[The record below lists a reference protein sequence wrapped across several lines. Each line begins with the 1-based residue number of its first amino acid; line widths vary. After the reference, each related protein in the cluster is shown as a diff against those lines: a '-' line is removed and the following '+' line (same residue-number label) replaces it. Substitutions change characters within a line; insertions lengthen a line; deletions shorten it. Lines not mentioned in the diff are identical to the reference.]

1 MQASMMQP
9 QLQRRAGQRIL
20 DCTNGIGVEYGR
32 FLKSRSCDSEL
43 IDLSAPDESSSS
55 DSDEIPEIVLFVEEE
70 VSSPTLR
77 AFRWIADA
85 ARHRPVRCVIVIQS
99 VAVHFNDPNATAFET
114 ILHDNLKS
122 HVSSLTIIRTGFIVK
137 LSSAPSLW
145 FRRLSGLCRLLPS
158 RMTSTFVDGA
168 KLFSIIDE
176 ELVRNQDSWESAA
189 PSAAKGLRDITI
201 LGQRRPWCDVA
212 AEFQSS
218 GVLQQIMQF
227 PGAVISLLGIP
238 WLIFWAVVLAG
249 KIVPSLRQFH
259 FHTLNPRSVRE
270 LISLYN
276 RHNCSHVQIAG
287 CNNGVNH
294 FGWKYP
300 NQTVVLTTSIPGD
313 VCLSTVRS
321 TTLQSPETS
330 GGTGSTLESQAAL
343 VTVDSGLTLNHCI
356 RQLNKAELE
365 FYVVPNYSWIS
376 MGTLFFV
383 PVHGS
388 GSRVSTLGDTI
399 EHVLLYDGDNERYVQ
414 ANRGDDVFR
423 YAMYDRK
430 RHWLLLNLTLQ
441 VKPKSKYFV
450 RRSKLEN
457 PTAEIIQN
465 LFNDPE
471 ASNVE
476 IRKNQVAGTAI
487 DVSHYYIDINAGDSD
502 SMELPRDRIGRIWD
516 RLEET
521 PVVSTLFHW
530 FVRTFAFHV
539 ELFLKPEEFAIF
551 WEHHQSLPVSKI
563 QLRRVLKDGICHSAC
578 EHDDCISADLFMTRR
593 NRDVFCRFV
602 ATHLP
607 NVGFNPGKQSL

>member
-1 MQASMMQP
+1 MQK
-9 QLQRRAGQRIL
+9 IL
-20 DCTNGIGVEYGR
+20 DCTNGIGEEYGM
-32 FLKSRSCDSEL
+32 FLESKSRVFER
-43 IDLSAPDESSSS
+43 IDLSASDESSSS
-55 DSDEIPEIVLFVEEE
+55 DAVEIPEIVLFVEEE
-70 VSSPTLR
+70 VSSPTFR
-77 AFRWIADA
+77 AFRWIVDA
-85 ARHRPVRCVIVIQS
+85 ARDRPVRCVIVIQS
-99 VAVHFNDPNATAFET
+99 VSLHFNDPNATAFET

-122 HVSSLTIIRTGFIVK
+122 HVSSLTIIRTGFIVNP
-137 LSSAPSLW
+137 SSATSLW
-145 FRRLSGLCRLLPS
+145 FRRLSGLYRLLPS
-158 RMTSTFVDGA
+158 RMTSTFLDGA

-176 ELVRNQDSWESAA
+176 ELVRDQNSWESSV
-189 PSAAKGLRDITI
+189 PPTESSLRDITI
-201 LGQRRPWCDVA
+201 LGQRRPWRDVA
-212 AEFQSS
+212 AEFQS
-218 GVLQQIMQF
+218 GGGMQQVLQL
-227 PGAVISLLGIP
+227 PCAVISLLGIP
-238 WLIFWAVVLAG
+238 WLFYWAVVLAG

-259 FHTLNPRSVRE
+259 FHTLKPRSVRE

-287 CNNGVNH
+287 YNNGVNH

-313 VCLSTVRS
+313 VRLSTLRS
-321 TTLQSPETS
+321 TTLQSPES
-330 GGTGSTLESQAAL
+330 SAATGSTLESQATL
-343 VTVDSGLTLNHCI
+343 VTVDAGLTLNHCVKE
-356 RQLNKAELE
+356 LNKVQRE

-414 ANRGDDVFR
+414 AHRGDDVFR
-423 YAMYDRK
+423 DAMYDMK
-430 RHWLLLNLTLQ
+430 RHWLLLNLTLR

-450 RRSKLEN
+450 RRSKIEN
-457 PTAEIIQN
+457 PSAEDIRN

-476 IRKNQVAGTAI
+476 IRKNQAAGTAI
-487 DVSHYYIDINAGDSD
+487 DVSHYFVDTKAGGSD
-502 SMELPRDRIGRIWD
+502 TMELPRDSMGRIWD

-551 WEHHQSLPVSKI
+551 WEHHRSLPVSKI
-563 QLRRVLKDGICHSAC
+563 QLRRVLKDGISHSAC
-578 EHDDCISADLFMTRR
+578 EQDDCISADLFMTRR

-602 ATHLP
+602 ATYLP
-607 NVGFNPGKQSL
+607 NVRTNPGKQSL

>member
-1 MQASMMQP
+1 MQK
-9 QLQRRAGQRIL
+9 IL
-20 DCTNGIGVEYGR
+20 DCTNGIGEEYGM
-32 FLKSRSCDSEL
+32 FLESKSRVFER
-43 IDLSAPDESSSS
+43 IDLSASDESSSS
-55 DSDEIPEIVLFVEEE
+55 DAVEIPEIVLFVEEE
-70 VSSPTLR
+70 VSSPTFR
-77 AFRWIADA
+77 AFRWIVDA
-85 ARHRPVRCVIVIQS
+85 ARDRPVRCVIVIQS
-99 VAVHFNDPNATAFET
+99 VSLHFNDPNAIAFET

-122 HVSSLTIIRTGFIVK
+122 HVSSLTIIRTGFIVNP
-137 LSSAPSLW
+137 SSATSLW

-158 RMTSTFVDGA
+158 RMTSTFLDGA

-176 ELVRNQDSWESAA
+176 ELVRDQNSWESSV
-189 PSAAKGLRDITI
+189 PPTESGLRDITI
-201 LGQRRPWCDVA
+201 LGQRRPWRDVA
-212 AEFQSS
+212 AEFQS
-218 GVLQQIMQF
+218 GGGMQQVLQL
-227 PGAVISLLGIP
+227 PCAVISLLGIP
-238 WLIFWAVVLAG
+238 WLFFWAVVLAG

-259 FHTLNPRSVRE
+259 FHTLKPRSVRE

-287 CNNGVNH
+287 YNNGVNH

-313 VCLSTVRS
+313 VRLSTLRS
-321 TTLQSPETS
+321 TTLQSPES
-330 GGTGSTLESQAAL
+330 SAATGSTLESQATL
-343 VTVDSGLTLNHCI
+343 VTVDAGLTLNHCVKE
-356 RQLNKAELE
+356 LNKVQRE

-414 ANRGDDVFR
+414 AHRGDDVFR
-423 YAMYDRK
+423 DAMYDMK
-430 RHWLLLNLTLQ
+430 RHWLLLNLTLR

-450 RRSKLEN
+450 RRSKIEN
-457 PTAEIIQN
+457 PSAEDIRN

-476 IRKNQVAGTAI
+476 IRKNQAAGTAI
-487 DVSHYYIDINAGDSD
+487 DVSHYFVDTKAGGSD
-502 SMELPRDRIGRIWD
+502 TMELPRDSMGRIWD

-551 WEHHQSLPVSKI
+551 WEHHRSLPVSKI
-563 QLRRVLKDGICHSAC
+563 QLRRVLKDGISHSAC
-578 EHDDCISADLFMTRR
+578 EQDDCISADLFMTRR

-602 ATHLP
+602 ATYLP
-607 NVGFNPGKQSL
+607 NVRTNPGKQSL

>member
-1 MQASMMQP
+1 MQK
-9 QLQRRAGQRIL
+9 IL
-20 DCTNGIGVEYGR
+20 DCTNGIGEEYGM
-32 FLKSRSCDSEL
+32 FLESKSRVFER
-43 IDLSAPDESSSS
+43 IDLSASDESSSS
-55 DSDEIPEIVLFVEEE
+55 DAVEIPEIVLFVEEE
-70 VSSPTLR
+70 VSSPTFR
-77 AFRWIADA
+77 AFRWIVDA
-85 ARHRPVRCVIVIQS
+85 ARDRPVRCVIVIQS
-99 VAVHFNDPNATAFET
+99 VSLHFNDPNATAFET

-122 HVSSLTIIRTGFIVK
+122 HVSSLTIIRTGFIVNP
-137 LSSAPSLW
+137 SSATSLW
-145 FRRLSGLCRLLPS
+145 FRRLSGLYRLLPS
-158 RMTSTFVDGA
+158 RMTSTFLDGA

-176 ELVRNQDSWESAA
+176 ELVRDQNSWESSV
-189 PSAAKGLRDITI
+189 PPTESGLRDITI
-201 LGQRRPWCDVA
+201 LGQRRPWRDVA
-212 AEFQSS
+212 AEFQS
-218 GVLQQIMQF
+218 GGGMQQVLQL
-227 PGAVISLLGIP
+227 PCAVISLLGIP
-238 WLIFWAVVLAG
+238 WLFFWAVVLAG

-259 FHTLNPRSVRE
+259 FHTLKPRSVRE

-287 CNNGVNH
+287 YNNGVNH

-313 VCLSTVRS
+313 VRLSTLRS
-321 TTLQSPETS
+321 TTLQSPES
-330 GGTGSTLESQAAL
+330 SAATGSTLESQATL
-343 VTVDSGLTLNHCI
+343 VTVDAGLTLNHCVKE
-356 RQLNKAELE
+356 LNKVQRE

-414 ANRGDDVFR
+414 AHRGDDVFR
-423 YAMYDRK
+423 DAMYDMK
-430 RHWLLLNLTLQ
+430 RHWLLLNLTLR

-450 RRSKLEN
+450 RRSKIEN
-457 PTAEIIQN
+457 PSAEDIRN

-476 IRKNQVAGTAI
+476 IRKNQAAGTAI
-487 DVSHYYIDINAGDSD
+487 DVSHYFVDTKAGGSD
-502 SMELPRDRIGRIWD
+502 TMELPRDSMGRIWD

-551 WEHHQSLPVSKI
+551 WEHHRSLPVSKI
-563 QLRRVLKDGICHSAC
+563 QLRRVLKDGISHSAC
-578 EHDDCISADLFMTRR
+578 EQDDCISADLFMTRR

-602 ATHLP
+602 ATYLP
-607 NVGFNPGKQSL
+607 NVRTNPGKQSL